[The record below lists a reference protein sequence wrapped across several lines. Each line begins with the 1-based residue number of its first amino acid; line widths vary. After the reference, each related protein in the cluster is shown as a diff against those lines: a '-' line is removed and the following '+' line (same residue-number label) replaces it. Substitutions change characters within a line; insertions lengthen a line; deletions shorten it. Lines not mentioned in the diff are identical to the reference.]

1 MRMKKKKLPAIS
13 VNKIIFKGPVIVL
26 FFFIF
31 IYVCYIHIQLKAC
44 GEKKRKVFK
53 EGEQKK
59 KNEKKQNNNTKI
71 DS

>member
-1 MRMKKKKLPAIS
+1 MKKKKLPAIS

-59 KNEKKQNNNTKI
+59 K
-71 DS
+71 